1 MSWFSMRID
10 RAISAVVVVCAVL
23 VVSGCGVVN
32 YFPTFDE
39 ARAQTHAEMRKIV
52 ARIPVEA
59 FRGLV
64 DILPNSS
71 FACDKKTA
79 QYTGYWEEYV
89 ADTFD
94 IFAWLDTLRSQLL
107 REGYRDEGYR
117 PGQSVAFRS
126 PGNNLLIAAIETT
139 TIPDVHGSRFAAFP
153 VVLRIFPPPRPRKS
167 RRLPSARPRFPPGS
181 ILHLTNQL
189 LDNILKKQRPG
200 HPPIPSK
207 NPSKMSAVTP
217 HQGEGIL

>member
-79 QYTGYWEEYV
+79 QYTGYWEAYV

-94 IFAWLDTLRSQLL
+94 ISAWLDTLRSQLL
-107 REGYRDEGYR
+107 SEGYRDEGYR

-126 PGNNLLIAAIETT
+126 PGNNLLIAANRDHDDSGRAWIEIRGFSRCAQDLPPTT
-139 TIPDVHGSRFAAFP
+139 PEKVPPITLS
-153 VVLRIFPPPRPRKS
+153 PPPFT
-167 RRLPSARPRFPPGS
+167 AG
-181 ILHLTNQL
+181 
-189 LDNILKKQRPG
+189 
-200 HPPIPSK
+200 
-207 NPSKMSAVTP
+207 
-217 HQGEGIL
+217 

>member
-79 QYTGYWEEYV
+79 QYTGYWEAYV

-94 IFAWLDTLRSQLL
+94 ISAWLDTLRSQLL
-107 REGYRDEGYR
+107 SEGYRDEGYR

-126 PGNNLLIAAIETT
+126 PGNNLLIAANRDHDDSGRAWIE
-139 TIPDVHGSRFAAFP
+139 IRGFSRLCEVFSPHRARESPADYPQPAP
-153 VVLRIFPPPRPRKS
+153 VYRRVASCTSPTSSSIISS
-167 RRLPSARPRFPPGS
+167 RNNTPVTHPSPAKTRA
-181 ILHLTNQL
+181 
-189 LDNILKKQRPG
+189 K
-200 HPPIPSK
+200 
-207 NPSKMSAVTP
+207 
-217 HQGEGIL
+217 

>member
-39 ARAQTHAEMRKIV
+39 ARAPTHAEMRKIV

-64 DILPNSS
+64 DNLPNSS

-79 QYTGYWEEYV
+79 QYTGYCQAFV
-89 ADTFD
+89 KNTFD
-94 IFAWLDTLRSQLL
+94 ITDWLDTLRRQL
-107 REGYRDEGYR
+107 
-117 PGQSVAFRS
+117 
-126 PGNNLLIAAIETT
+126 
-139 TIPDVHGSRFAAFP
+139 
-153 VVLRIFPPPRPRKS
+153 
-167 RRLPSARPRFPPGS
+167 
-181 ILHLTNQL
+181 
-189 LDNILKKQRPG
+189 
-200 HPPIPSK
+200 
-207 NPSKMSAVTP
+207 
-217 HQGEGIL
+217 